1 MHINQK
7 WTGLF
12 LDQLAAGEFDLH
24 FTYCEY
30 SSYSNN
36 IYQEHFRLPV
46 CFCSSLGESLVH
58 FLQVQQAS
66 FHSSFTGEWG
76 LFDRRDTPKQ
86 SKLLLSGDN
95 KSIISIDLRRV
106 GFFVSA
112 VRYRRRWLL
121 EIPDDENDGGISVY
135 HHIRAHIICSK
146 AIVLP
151 CMCGLSGAC
160 FFTHVSTFFLLI

>member
-36 IYQEHFRLPV
+36 IYQEHFSLHV

-95 KSIISIDLRRV
+95 KSIISSDLRRV

-121 EIPDDENDGGISVY
+121 EIPDDENDGGYQYITISG
-135 HHIRAHIICSK
+135 HT
-146 AIVLP
+146 
-151 CMCGLSGAC
+151 LSVVKLLFFHAC
-160 FFTHVSTFFLLI
+160 AACLVPVFSLMFLHFFY